1 MQNKGLVKFFAII
14 FALVSIYQLSFT
26 FVTSH
31 YEDKAK
37 AFANGDSVKELQ
49 YLDSIGNQTVFLG
62 QTFNE
67 VRAKQINKG
76 LDLEGGIN
84 VTLQISI
91 KDILKGLSNNSKNP
105 VFNKAL
111 SEAEGMRQGNQ
122 SYLDAFYTA
131 FEKESKG
138 TVKLASP
145 DIFANRNLSEITV
158 GMSDSQ
164 VKTILAVKVK
174 ESVESAYR
182 VFRERIDKFGVA
194 QPNIQMLGDSGRIL
208 VELPGAKDVDRI
220 KNLLQSTA
228 QLEFWETYKYEE
240 IGNYLAAAN
249 EYLKTTEKAAVAEEI
264 ISEEVTTTD
273 KTDVDALLGGITEEA
288 TEKDAKTQDNGP
300 LFNLF
305 VMGGQPGS
313 PVLGYFQVKDTVKVN
328 ELLKRQDVRNLL
340 PADQKY
346 ARFAW
351 GKPSKKQQDLVELYA
366 LKTNRDGVPPLSG
379 SVVTGAQDE
388 FDNMGRPVVG
398 MQMSPKGA
406 KIWEELTGKAY
417 AERSNIAIVLDNVV
431 YSAPGV
437 TSGPISGGRSSISG
451 DFTLADAKDLANI
464 LRAGKL
470 PAGADI
476 VQSEIVGP
484 SLGQQAIDAGMLSAI
499 AGLIVV
505 WGWMA
510 FYYGRAGW
518 YANIALLANLLFMF
532 GILASLGAVL
542 TLPGIAG
549 IVLTMGTAVDANI
562 IISERAKECLRK
574 GMSLADTIKESYSW
588 KGAMRPIVDANVTH
602 ILTGV
607 ILFAFGSGPIKGFAT
622 TLLIGIATSLFTSIF
637 IARIFMDRDVK
648 AGRTLAFCTN
658 ITKNWFTNFNFDF
671 LKMKKA
677 TYGLSA
683 VIVIVS
689 FASFFI
695 NGFDE
700 GTDFVGGRTFQ
711 VKFDKEV
718 QANEISEALGN
729 VFGVNVEAKV
739 FGNKE
744 QLKITTKYKVEEEG
758 ATVDQEVN
766 EMLYK
771 GLKPYYTKD
780 ITYEEFVNSA
790 DGKVYGVI
798 QASKIGPSVAKD
810 VKQNAYWAVL
820 GSMAAIFVY
829 LVISFRKWQYSLGA
843 IVSVAHDVIFVLGV
857 YSLTYKFM
865 PWHMEIDQH
874 FIAAILTVIG
884 YSMNDTVIVFDRV
897 REYIAGKTKGD
908 FNKIV
913 NDSVNTTLS
922 RTINT
927 SLTLIFVLLIM
938 FIFGGDSIRGFI
950 FAMLIGII
958 VGTYSSLFLATP
970 VLVDTM
976 PRKDKEEIERL
987 HKEAQEEELFEAEE
1001 AKA

>member
-26 FVTSH
+26 FVTGH

-37 AFANGDSVKELQ
+37 AFAKGDSEKELH

-91 KDILKGLSNNSKNP
+91 KDILKGLANNSKNA

-111 SEAEGMRQGNQ
+111 AEAETMRQGNQ
-122 SYLDAFYTA
+122 SYLDAFYAA

-138 TVKLASP
+138 SVKLASG

-158 GMSDSQ
+158 GMSDNQ
-164 VKTILAVKVK
+164 VKAILDRKVK
-174 ESVESAYR
+174 ESIESAYR
-182 VFRERIDKFGVA
+182 VFRERIDKFGVS
-194 QPNIQMLGDSGRIL
+194 QPNIQMLGDTGRIL

-228 QLEFWETYKYEE
+228 QLEFWETYKVEE
-240 IGNYLAAAN
+240 IGNYLASAN
-249 EYLKTTEKAAVAEEI
+249 EYLKSTEKAAKPETK
-264 ISEEVTTTD
+264 TTEQVQDST
-273 KTDVDALLGGITEEA
+273 KTDVDALLGGIKADSTETDQLQEL
-288 TEKDAKTQDNGP
+288 GP
-300 LFNLF
+300 LFSLF
-305 VMGGQPGS
+305 VGGGQQGS
-313 PVLGYFQVKDTVKVN
+313 PILGYVQTKDTVKVN
-328 ELLKRQDVRNLL
+328 GLLKRQDVRNLL

-346 ARFAW
+346 ARFVW
-351 GKPSKKQQDLVELYA
+351 GKPSKKAPDIVELYA
-366 LKTNRDGVPPLSG
+366 LKTNREGVPPLSG

-388 FDNMGRPVVG
+388 YDNFGRPVVG
-398 MQMSPKGA
+398 MTMSPKGA

-437 TSGPISGGRSSISG
+437 TNGAISGGRSSISG
-451 DFTLADAKDLANI
+451 DFTVADAKDLANI

-505 WGWMA
+505 WLWMA

-574 GMSLADTIKESYSW
+574 GMNLADTIKESYSW
-588 KGAMRPIVDANVTH
+588 HGAMRPIVDANVTH

-648 AGRTLAFCTN
+648 AGRTLMFATN

-671 LKMKKA
+671 LKMKKT
-677 TYGLSA
+677 TYGISA
-683 VIVIVS
+683 LIVVVS

-711 VKFDKEV
+711 VKFDKAV
-718 QANEISEALGN
+718 SANEVSEKLGE

-758 ATVDQEVN
+758 AAVDQEVN
-766 EMLYK
+766 EKLYN
-771 GLKPYYTKD
+771 GLKSYYAKD
-780 ITYEEFVNSA
+780 ITYEEFVNA
-790 DGKVYGVI
+790 TEGKVYGVI

-897 REYIAGKTKGD
+897 REFIAGKTKGD

-950 FAMLIGII
+950 FAMLIGIV
-958 VGTYSSLFLATP
+958 VGTYSSFFLATP

-987 HKEAQEEELFEAEE
+987 HQEAQEELAREQA
-1001 AKA
+1001 

>member
-26 FVTSH
+26 FVTGH

-37 AFANGDSVKELQ
+37 AFANGDSEKELQ

-91 KDILKGLSNNSKNP
+91 KDILKGLANNSKNA

-111 SEAEGMRQGNQ
+111 AEAETMRQGNQ
-122 SYLDAFYTA
+122 SYLDAFYAA

-138 TVKLASP
+138 SVKLASG

-158 GMSDSQ
+158 GMSDNQ
-164 VKTILAVKVK
+164 VKAILDKKVK
-174 ESVESAYR
+174 ESIESAYR
-182 VFRERIDKFGVA
+182 VFRERIDKFGVS
-194 QPNIQMLGDSGRIL
+194 QPNIQMLGDTGRIL

-228 QLEFWETYKYEE
+228 QLEFWETYKVEE
-240 IGNYLAAAN
+240 IGNYLASAN
-249 EYLKTTEKAAVAEEI
+249 EYLKSTEKAAKPETKEI
-264 ISEEVTTTD
+264 EQVQDST
-273 KTDVDALLGGITEEA
+273 KTDVDALLGGIKADSTEA
-288 TEKDAKTQDNGP
+288 DQLQDIGP
-300 LFNLF
+300 LFSLF
-305 VMGGQPGS
+305 VGGGQQGS
-313 PVLGYFQVKDTVKVN
+313 PVLGYVQTKDTVKVN
-328 ELLKRQDVRNLL
+328 SLLKRQDVRNLL

-346 ARFAW
+346 ARFVW
-351 GKPSKKQQDLVELYA
+351 GKPSKKASDIVELYA
-366 LKTNRDGVPPLSG
+366 LKTNREGVPPLSG
-379 SVVTGAQDE
+379 SVITGAQDE
-388 FDNMGRPVVG
+388 YDNFGRPVVG
-398 MQMSPKGA
+398 MTMSPKGA
-406 KIWEELTGKAY
+406 KIWEELTGKAF

-437 TSGPISGGRSSISG
+437 TNGAISGGRSSISG
-451 DFTLADAKDLANI
+451 DFTVADAKDLANI

-505 WGWMA
+505 WLWMA

-588 KGAMRPIVDANVTH
+588 HGAMRPIVDANVTH

-648 AGRTLAFCTN
+648 AGRSLMFATN
-658 ITKNWFTNFNFDF
+658 ITKNWFTGFNFDF

-683 VIVIVS
+683 VIVVVS

-711 VKFDKEV
+711 VKFDKPV
-718 QANEISEALGN
+718 SANEVSEKLGE

-758 ATVDQEVN
+758 AAVDQEVN
-766 EMLYK
+766 EKLYN
-771 GLKPYYTKD
+771 GLKPYYSND
-780 ITYEEFVNSA
+780 ITYEEFVNA
-790 DGKVYGVI
+790 TEGKVYGVI

-897 REYIAGKTKGD
+897 REFIAGKTKGD

-987 HKEAQEEELFEAEE
+987 HQEAQEELATEQA
-1001 AKA
+1001 